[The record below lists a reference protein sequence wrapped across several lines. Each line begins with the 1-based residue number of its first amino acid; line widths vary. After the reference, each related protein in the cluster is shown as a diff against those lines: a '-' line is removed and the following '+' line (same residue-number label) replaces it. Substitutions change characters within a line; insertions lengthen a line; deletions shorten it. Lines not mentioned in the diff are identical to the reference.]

1 MHVGGGY
8 FSPPSIGC
16 TFAYRIDDGFVLRGR
31 YVFAGEE
38 LLGMVFRPH
47 FDYLVGMSV
56 TAKEGRT
63 EKPGQ
68 ACRLIG
74 RPKVSRPAQSDSV
87 EGRDDGAQADGV
99 AGGAMDCAQCAQISR
114 RYRQ

>member
-1 MHVGGGY
+1 MGDTCSH
-8 FSPPSIGC
+8 PSTWR

-31 YVFAGEE
+31 YVLAGEY
-38 LLGMVFRPH
+38 LLDMVFRPH

-74 RPKVSRPAQSDSV
+74 RPKVSRARAQSDSV
-87 EGRDDGAQADGV
+87 EGRGDGAQADGV
-99 AGGAMDCAQCAQISR
+99 AGGAMNCAQCMRSKL
-114 RYRQ
+114 YRL